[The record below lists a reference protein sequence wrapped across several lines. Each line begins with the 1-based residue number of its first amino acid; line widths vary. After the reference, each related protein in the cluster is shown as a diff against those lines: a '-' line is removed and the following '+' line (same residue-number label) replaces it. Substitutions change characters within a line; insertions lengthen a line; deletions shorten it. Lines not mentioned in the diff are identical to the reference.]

1 VTRSLKV
8 GAQAVAVAGVVA
20 LLALLV
26 WRVTHPQQS
35 NLPELVR
42 AGKKPSAPAFS
53 LPRLD
58 RDGRIELAGL
68 RGKAVVINFW
78 ASWCRPCRSESPRLQ
93 EAWSTYGPNR
103 LVVVG
108 VDSQDFKGDA
118 RKFARRY
125 GLTYPIVHDAAGST
139 YGPYGLTGFP
149 ETFFVDR
156 DGKIVGYVAGEL
168 SRQELAD
175 NIRLALA

>member
-1 VTRSLKV
+1 MTRSLKL
-8 GAQAVAVAGVVA
+8 GAQAVVVAGVLA

-35 NLPELVR
+35 NLPQLVR
-42 AGKKPSAPAFS
+42 AGKKPTAPIFS

-58 RDGRIELAGL
+58 RGGRIELAGL

-78 ASWCRPCRSESPRLQ
+78 ASWCRPCRNEAPRLQ
-93 EAWSTYGPNR
+93 EAWTTYGPER
-103 LVVVG
+103 LVVLG
-108 VDSQDFKGDA
+108 IDSQDFKGDA
-118 RKFARRY
+118 RKFARKY

-149 ETFFVDR
+149 ETFFVNR
-156 DGKIVGYVAGEL
+156 EGKVVGYVSGEL
-168 SRQELAD
+168 TQQDLAE
-175 NIRLALA
+175 NIRRALA

>member
-1 VTRSLKV
+1 MTRSLKL
-8 GAQAVAVAGVVA
+8 GAQAVVVAGVLA

-35 NLPELVR
+35 NLPQLVR
-42 AGKKPSAPAFS
+42 DGKKPTAPVFS

-78 ASWCRPCRSESPRLQ
+78 ASWCRPCRNEAPRLQ
-93 EAWSTYGPNR
+93 EAWSTYGPER
-103 LVVVG
+103 LVVLG
-108 VDSQDFKGDA
+108 IDSQDFKGDA
-118 RKFARRY
+118 RKFLRKY
-125 GLTYPIVHDAAGST
+125 ELTYPIVHDASGST

-149 ETFFVDR
+149 ETFFVNR
-156 DGKIVGYVAGEL
+156 EGKVVGYVSGEL
-168 SRQELAD
+168 TRQDLAE
-175 NIRLALA
+175 NIRRALA

>member
-1 VTRSLKV
+1 VTRSLKL
-8 GAQAVAVAGVVA
+8 GAQAVVVAGVVA

-42 AGKKPSAPAFS
+42 AGKKPSAPVFS

-58 RDGRIELAGL
+58 REGQIDLAGL
-68 RGKAVVINFW
+68 RGKAVVVNFW

-93 EAWSTYGPNR
+93 EAWSTYGPDR

-149 ETFFVDR
+149 ETFFVDPE
-156 DGKIVGYVAGEL
+156 GKVVGYVAGEL
-168 SRQELAD
+168 TRQELAE
-175 NIRLALA
+175 NIRRALA

>member
-1 VTRSLKV
+1 MTRSLKL
-8 GAQAVAVAGVVA
+8 GAQAVVVAGVLA

-35 NLPELVR
+35 NLPQLVR
-42 AGKKPSAPAFS
+42 AGKKPTAPIFS

-58 RDGRIELAGL
+58 RGGRIELAGL

-78 ASWCRPCRSESPRLQ
+78 ASWCRPCRNEAPRLQ
-93 EAWSTYGPNR
+93 EAWTTYGPER
-103 LVVVG
+103 LVVLG
-108 VDSQDFKGDA
+108 IDSQDFKGDA
-118 RKFARRY
+118 RKFARKY

-149 ETFFVDR
+149 ETFFVNR
-156 DGKIVGYVAGEL
+156 QGKVVGYVSGEL
-168 SRQELAD
+168 TQQDLAE
-175 NIRLALA
+175 NIRRALA